1 MSESQKCQT
10 FPVVALGGGGEELA
24 PLTLI
29 WLVLTQANTTNPKH
43 APCSLIWSN
52 LKTDLTSVIQH
63 DISDFSL
70 LSITIVAELQ

>member
-10 FPVVALGGGGEELA
+10 FPVLALGGGEELA

-43 APCSLIWSN
+43 APWSLIWSN

-63 DISDFSL
+63 DISDFSPL
-70 LSITIVAELQ
+70 

>member
-1 MSESQKCQT
+1 MSESQKCQN
-10 FPVVALGGGGEELA
+10 FPVVALRGRGELA

-43 APCSLIWSN
+43 TPWSLIWSN

-70 LSITIVAELQ
+70 L

>member
-1 MSESQKCQT
+1 MSESQKCQN
-10 FPVVALGGGGEELA
+10 FLVVALGGGGEELA
-24 PLTLI
+24 PLALI

-43 APCSLIWSN
+43 APWSLIWSN

-70 LSITIVAELQ
+70 L